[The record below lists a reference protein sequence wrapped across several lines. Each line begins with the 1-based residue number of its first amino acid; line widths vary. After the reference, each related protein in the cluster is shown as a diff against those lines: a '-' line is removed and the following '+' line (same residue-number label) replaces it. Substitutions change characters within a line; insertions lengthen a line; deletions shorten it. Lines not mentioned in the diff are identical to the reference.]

1 MKTLTGHLTQ
11 TNKKHIQA
19 ILNANLLEGK
29 INRTNYFIS
38 KNGSTNVFT
47 VKICVA
53 DRGFIPVPGTPL
65 RLSTYIHTFV
75 L

>member
-1 MKTLTGHLTQ
+1 MKTLTGYLTA
-11 TNKKHIQA
+11 TNKKHIQV

-38 KNGSTNVFT
+38 KNESTNVFI
-47 VKICVA
+47 VKICVV
-53 DRGFIPVPGTPL
+53 DRGFIPVPGSHL
-65 RLSTYIHTFV
+65 RLSTYIQAI

>member
-38 KNGSTNVFT
+38 KNESTNVFI
-47 VKICVA
+47 VKICVV
-53 DRGFIPVPGTPL
+53 DR
-65 RLSTYIHTFV
+65 V
-75 L
+75 LL